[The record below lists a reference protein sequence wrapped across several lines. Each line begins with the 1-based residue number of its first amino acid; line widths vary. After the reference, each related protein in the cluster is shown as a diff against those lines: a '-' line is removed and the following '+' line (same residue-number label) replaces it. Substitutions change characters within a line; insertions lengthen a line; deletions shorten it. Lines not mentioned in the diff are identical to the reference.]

1 MRQWRP
7 IAIGIFFASTF
18 TGPHAAG
25 AFHGE
30 RAHQPSRNQTSATHD
45 PASLTALAQT
55 RQRVAG
61 IQFDDGHITHY
72 TVATPILRSYGLPA
86 SFGIVTGN
94 TDVNPNAMTTAMLQE
109 MVTYGY
115 AFQDHTKTHDAAFW
129 GDPANAD
136 QWPLDIAF
144 SQSVFAGVGIAPMRA
159 WNQPGGVGE
168 GFSPQLRDTLEA
180 CGYLYAA
187 GRVGLNN
194 YQFRNLHYG
203 SIDDP
208 FSYGRWVYSWTYN
221 APAEALEARGIDPR
235 SPEGQRMLEAVVATI
250 GGEGPKRMSLLAG
263 SSPPDVSIVDQV
275 AAAWTWQAEVAS
287 IETKF
292 ADAIAQGGF
301 PIALFHV
308 MNDDAAAGLD
318 ALCAWFVD
326 NDITILNMD
335 QIVALA
341 QIDPSTSFGIDV
353 APSLH
358 VDINGDGR
366 PDGFDQYVFID
377 DNGNANNGAG
387 TTFYGTPP
395 GRLVVEWT
403 IHTPL
408 QVPAADDFYT
418 VYERNS
424 IDPVTW
430 QYTVWPQELHA
441 HTIHIGETLTAIDT
455 IEVGE
460 RVDRVKFW
468 FQSINQQ
475 PFVIDSLSAIPLEN
489 PTGVGQRTPKAGL
502 SIAVWPN
509 PTDGVATIAF
519 HVDTQTHANVSI
531 YSVEGKLIDRL
542 IDADVGAG
550 EVRVV
555 WQRKDVA
562 NGIYFARVVAGNA
575 VATRKITL
583 VR

>member
-1 MRQWRP
+1 MRPWLS
-7 IAIGIFFASTF
+7 ITLGIFCVSIFVTPHRAVASDDKAVRQ
-18 TGPHAAG
+18 PAASMHA
-25 AFHGE
+25 
-30 RAHQPSRNQTSATHD
+30 
-45 PASLTALAQT
+45 ASLTALAQT
-55 RQRVAG
+55 RRPVVG
-61 IQFDDGHITHY
+61 LQFDDGHITHY

-115 AFQDHTKTHDAAFW
+115 AFQDHTKDHNAALW
-129 GDPANAD
+129 GDPANAA

-168 GFSPQLRDTLEA
+168 GFSPQLRDTLA
-180 CGYLYAA
+180 AHGYLYAS

-194 YQFRNLHYG
+194 YQKRNLHYG

-208 FSYGRWVYSWTYN
+208 FSYGRWVDSWTYN
-221 APAEALEARGIDPR
+221 APAVALEERGIDPG
-235 SPEGQRMLEAVVATI
+235 SPDGQRLLEAIAATI
-250 GGEGPKRMSLLAG
+250 EGDDSKRASLLAG
-263 SSPPDVSIVDQV
+263 STLSKLSMIDEI
-275 AAAWTWQAEVAS
+275 AAAWTWQAEVAG
-287 IETKF
+287 IETKC
-292 ADAIAQGGF
+292 ADAWAQGGV
-301 PIALFHV
+301 PIVLLHV
-308 MNDDAAAGLD
+308 IDADAAAGLD

-326 NDITILNMD
+326 HNITVLNMND
-335 QIVALA
+335 LVALVQMDRSLA
-341 QIDPSTSFGIDV
+341 FGVDI

-358 VDINGDGR
+358 TDTNDDGR

-377 DNGNANNGAG
+377 DNDNANNGAG

-395 GRLVVEWT
+395 GRLVVKWT

-424 IDPVTW
+424 IDPVSW

-455 IEVGE
+455 VEVGE
-460 RVDRVKFW
+460 RIDRVKFW

-475 PFVIDSLSAIPLEN
+475 PFVIDSLSAIPIET
-489 PTGVGQRTPKAGL
+489 PTGVGRRTPKAGL
-502 SIAVWPN
+502 AIAVWPN
-509 PTDGVATIAF
+509 PTDGAATIAF
-519 HVDTQTHANVSI
+519 RVDGRTHATVSI
-531 YSVEGKLIDRL
+531 YSVEGRLVDRL
-542 IDADVGAG
+542 IDAEVGAG

-562 NGIYFARVVAGNA
+562 NGIYFARVVTGNA